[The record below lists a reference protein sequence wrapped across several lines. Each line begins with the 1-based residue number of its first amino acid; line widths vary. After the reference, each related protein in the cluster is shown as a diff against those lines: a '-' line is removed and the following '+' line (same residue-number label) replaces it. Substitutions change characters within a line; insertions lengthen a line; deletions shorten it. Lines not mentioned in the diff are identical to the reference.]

1 MAKRIFDIIF
11 SLLALILLSPVF
23 LVVAIWIKVDS
34 KGSVFFRQTRVTRYG
49 RNFRIFKFRTMRKD
63 AEKLGLQITAGND
76 LRITK
81 AGLLLRKYKLDEL
94 PQFINVLIGDMSVVG
109 PRPEVPKYVAHYPED
124 VRSLILSVRPG
135 ITDKASIEFKD
146 ENNLLNISDDPE
158 KIYIEKIL
166 PIKVQHYVEYV
177 RTQNIFNDIS
187 IILNTVS
194 SVIFDRKKK

>member
-1 MAKRIFDIIF
+1 
-11 SLLALILLSPVF
+11 
-23 LVVAIWIKVDS
+23 
-34 KGSVFFRQTRVTRYG
+34 
-49 RNFRIFKFRTMRKD
+49 
-63 AEKLGLQITAGND
+63 
-76 LRITK
+76 
-81 AGLLLRKYKLDEL
+81 
-94 PQFINVLIGDMSVVG
+94 MSVVG